1 MDSKLQK
8 FFSERTPF
16 FIDENARIRVP
27 NKNDQD
33 NSLIQI
39 LNQTGYSWIGI
50 TRGYVKDNYAMLYT
64 NDYQIPNCNVI
75 LLQALFAYFSNIEWI
90 GLGCIIGEQGDFWKP
105 RIKVTKELNTS
116 PIVVQK

>member
-27 NKNDQD
+27 NKNDQN

-39 LNQTGYSWIGI
+39 LNQAGYSWIGI

-75 LLQALFAYFSNIEWI
+75 LLQALFAYFQHLDCHLLKCNVLLKNHLSIHLLI
-90 GLGCIIGEQGDFWKP
+90 HHRKYRF
-105 RIKVTKELNTS
+105 
-116 PIVVQK
+116 